1 MIVIPR
7 SFLILFIT
15 TDYAKTITGLNL
27 RDFYLVCFNYMLNF
41 DSLKYWFVISNSLRF
56 YVNLYSY
63 RVWSTTLLLKNLYDV
78 IKCKILNYQV
88 IFNV

>member
-41 DSLKYWFVISNSLRF
+41 DSLKY
-56 YVNLYSY
+56 
-63 RVWSTTLLLKNLYDV
+63 
-78 IKCKILNYQV
+78 
-88 IFNV
+88 